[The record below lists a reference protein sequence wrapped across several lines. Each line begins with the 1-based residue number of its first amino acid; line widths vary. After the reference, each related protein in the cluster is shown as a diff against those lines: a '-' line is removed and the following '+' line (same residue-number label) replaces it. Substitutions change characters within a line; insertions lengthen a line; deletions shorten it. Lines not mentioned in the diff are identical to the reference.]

1 MLLASERLLN
11 TPVMSLQT
19 GGQLA
24 LTKAAIIDPRNLSIV
39 AFELNG
45 HLLDQQPSFL
55 LISDIRELS
64 NLGFIVD
71 SSDEFVGVEDI
82 IKLKEVYAFHF
93 QLIDKVVHDK
103 KKTKLGKVH
112 NYSVEPQS
120 FLIKQLSVKRPLLKS
135 LTDTELLIDRTQ
147 IAEINDTA
155 IIIDHDERQPAP
167 AKKAVNAYTNP
178 FRGTRPQ
185 PEAIQSDQ

>member
-1 MLLASERLLN
+1 MLIASERLID

-24 LTKAAIIDPRNLSIV
+24 HTKAAIIDPRDLSII
-39 AFELNG
+39 AFKLEG
-45 HLLDQQPSFL
+45 HTLDQDLSFL
-55 LISDIRELS
+55 LVSDIRELS

-71 SSDEFVGVEDI
+71 SSEEFVGIEDI
-82 IKLKEVYAFHF
+82 IKLKEVYEFHF
-93 QLIDKVVHDK
+93 QLIDKLVLDK
-103 KKTKLGKVH
+103 KKTKLGKVY

-120 FLIKQLSVKRPLLKS
+120 FLIKQLRVKRPLLKS
-135 LTDTELLIDRTQ
+135 FSDTELLIDRTQ
-147 IAEINDTA
+147 ILEINDNA
-155 IIIDHDERQPAP
+155 IIIDHDERQPSP

-185 PEAIQSDQ
+185 PETIQQDR